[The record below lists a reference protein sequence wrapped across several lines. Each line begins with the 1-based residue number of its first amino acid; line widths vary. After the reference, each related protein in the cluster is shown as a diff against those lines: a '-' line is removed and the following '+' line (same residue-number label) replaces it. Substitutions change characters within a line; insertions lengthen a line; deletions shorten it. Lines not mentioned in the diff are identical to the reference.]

1 MVCFH
6 LFPFDLT
13 FILNVYW
20 ILKPFV
26 FCSANLAPVLSF
38 MFVEKGKL
46 FGSQRKLTTFDKD
59 VKIQVKYVH
68 IWGII
73 NFLMLRFAFLSSYL

>member
-1 MVCFH
+1 MFQ
-6 LFPFDLT
+6 FPFDLT
-13 FILNVYW
+13 FIFKCLLDLETIW
-20 ILKPFV
+20 FFFSKFGSCFV
-26 FCSANLAPVLSF
+26 IHVCG
-38 MFVEKGKL
+38 ERKL

-68 IWGII
+68 IWGTI

>member
-1 MVCFH
+1 MFP
-6 LFPFDLT
+6 FPFDLA

-26 FCSANLAPVLSF
+26 FLFRKFGSC
-38 MFVEKGKL
+38 FVIHVCGERKL